1 MSRDGAAGRCAFPE
15 CEGLELTVMPT
26 DAAVESR
33 RAFSRTD
40 PDDMRYGLRISVWV
54 RWFLLVAWLAQF
66 NYRPDF
72 AHPAYVPTMVLAV
85 SLLALTS

>member
-1 MSRDGAAGRCAFPE
+1 M
-15 CEGLELTVMPT
+15 ELTVTPANT
-26 DAAVESR
+26 AVESR
-33 RAFSRTD
+33 RVLNRAD
-40 PDDMRYGLRISVWV
+40 LDDMKYGLRISVWV

-85 SLLALTS
+85 SLLALNS